1 MEIDIDLFP
10 QITRMMLGKFK
21 GKDLDKNLCAQYK
34 QEIENNS
41 FD

>member
-21 GKDLDKNLCAQYK
+21 GEDLDKESMCS
-34 QEIENNS
+34 I
-41 FD
+41 